1 MMISKELEEYRRLVG
16 ELEGQTWDPDRDTTE
31 LDKLWRK
38 LTVEERRGEEPML
51 CNGLVMEAHCQR
63 GGPSLTLVAGHMYLY
78 HPDHVPV
85 IEEVSFSERAAETH
99 YTDAYT
105 MVLRLTLKGPRR
117 DLERAPLIGFAKAH
131 SFEITFTH
139 VPPRYVVLV
148 HGQTG
153 GDQVIIAT
161 SVEEADWVQKRVA
174 YKKGRGGGPVVKRW
188 GVWLTESKRWLT
200 WDDGE
205 DWVGTEWAA
214 KEEVARL
221 VDQKAEARRYEE

>member
-1 MMISKELEEYRRLVG
+1 
-16 ELEGQTWDPDRDTTE
+16 
-31 LDKLWRK
+31 
-38 LTVEERRGEEPML
+38 
-51 CNGLVMEAHCQR
+51 
-63 GGPSLTLVAGHMYLY
+63 MYLY

-85 IEEVSFSERAAETH
+85 IEEVSPVDRAVETH
-99 YTDAYT
+99 FTDGNT
-105 MVLRLTLKGPRR
+105 MVLRLTIKGPRR
-117 DLERAPLIGFAKAH
+117 DRERAPLIGFAKMH
-131 SFEITFTH
+131 PFEMTFTD
-139 VPPRYVVLV
+139 VPPEYVVLV

-161 SVEEADWVQKRVA
+161 AVEEADWVQKRIA
-174 YKKGRGGGPVVKRW
+174 YKKGYGGGPVVKRW